1 MGGEISIHHVDERSL
16 VRLRAGWQSWLERN
30 RGESSGAWLVS
41 RTKASGKPFVPYT
54 EAVHEALCFGCVDSR
69 PNHLDEQRAM
79 RLFTP
84 RNPASPWSR
93 LNKEKVARLTAQHLM
108 APAGMS
114 LVQAAKANGA
124 WSIYEDVEELA
135 IPPALAA
142 ALAANEAAKTLFRA
156 FLASPRKNIL
166 WWIKSTRRA
175 GTRAARVARTV
186 ELAAENR
193 MANHPTGRD
202 RGPTPRPG

>member
-1 MGGEISIHHVDERSL
+1 MGGEIGILQVDERPL
-16 VRLRAGWQSWLERN
+16 VHLKAGWRSWLERN

-41 RTKASGKPFVPYT
+41 WKKTSGKPFVPYR
-54 EAVHEALCFGCVDSR
+54 EAVDEALCFGWVDSR
-69 PNHLDEQRAM
+69 PNRLDEQRAM

-93 LNKEKVARLTAQHLM
+93 LNKEKVARPTAQRLM
-108 APAGMS
+108 APAGMRP
-114 LVQAAKANGA
+114 VQAAKANGA
-124 WSIYEDVEELA
+124 WSIYDDVEELVV
-135 IPPALAA
+135 PPDLAA
-142 ALAANEAAKTLFRA
+142 ALAANEAAKTFFRG
-156 FLASPRKNIL
+156 FPASSSKNIL
-166 WWIKSTRRA
+166 WWIKSARRS

-202 RGPTPRPG
+202 REPTPRPG